1 MALITG
7 TTGND
12 QLIGN
17 GDELDGGEGDDT
29 LTGSL
34 GSSSDTIILHGNVT
48 DYTFTIGS
56 SIYNRGKV
64 FVQDLVGNDGRDTLE
79 FIDRVYFDKIGASF
93 TIFELANSAPNSGAG
108 SYHLVEDDGIT
119 DPNINTVYGL
129 GDLGISDPENDAWIF
144 TSVTLDNPLAGFI
157 TQLAGY
163 PGPQLLFNAV
173 PNFWGQVTLN
183 YTATDEYGKS
193 SSGSTIIT
201 IAPTN
206 DWPWAADDSG
216 PGLVL
221 NGLQPTI
228 IDPAFLL
235 ANDSDVESDALTIA
249 EIYDSVG
256 CTATLDASG
265 NIVVTA
271 DPTSATGQPYFTYVV
286 SDPFGGFG
294 FARVYLTFANNP
306 VFLTPGN
313 DSFDANNT
321 NIIYAL
327 GGADTI
333 TSTGVNQIHGGA
345 GYDTWIGQY
354 SSSTSGLSFYWD
366 GAGSG
371 NLSNGTNLKSFE
383 NVTLNTGSGVDDIQI
398 DGGGELTFN
407 DSTLGDNDSFAVDMG
422 LEQGSVVVDVFA
434 DVGRPIAGSVQTD
447 QLAKNIQFTN
457 YENIYVTTG
466 NGADTFALNGSA
478 SVNGVSVAY
487 NAGGGSDVLNLSLG
501 NLTTATS
508 FVVSTT
514 GVTSNRGFFFN
525 FETFNVVTGSGAD
538 TLVLGADNDTIFA
551 GEGADTMTGGS
562 GNDTLDGWLGTD
574 TASFSGNR
582 NDYNIT
588 ILDNGSVQVLDAE
601 MGQNDG
607 QDDGTDTLLNIENF
621 KFADGTRSL
630 SNLFS
635 LGGTNNGVLIIGTA
649 GADVISPTRTVAG
662 QVKATIYQD
671 FIYGV
676 EGNDNLN
683 GGLGADLMY
692 GGVGNDI
699 FAVDN
704 LGDRT
709 TELQNEGLD
718 RVNATVS
725 WTLLENT
732 ENLVLQ
738 GTAAINGTGNASNNA
753 LTGNAASN
761 DLIGLAGLD
770 TLKGAAGIDRLIGG
784 EGKDTL
790 TGGAD
795 QDTFVFGKAITANA
809 DRVTDFARNID
820 ILEFTGKVFGIAA
833 GPLDATLL
841 QNNTVAKL
849 GHAQFLFNAK
859 THVLSWDADG
869 IAGGSVAIATLV
881 GVNALS
887 VDDFS
892 IV

>member
-1 MALITG
+1 MALIVG

-12 QLIGN
+12 HLIGN
-17 GDELDGGEGDDT
+17 GDDLDGGEGDDT

-56 SIYNRGKV
+56 SIYNRGQV
-64 FVQDLVGNDGRDTLE
+64 FVQDLVGSDGTDTLE
-79 FIDRVYFDKIGASF
+79 FIDRINFDKAGVSF
-93 TIFELANSAPNSGAG
+93 SIFELANSAPNGGAG
-108 SYHLVEDDGIT
+108 SYESVEDDGFT
-119 DPNINTVYGL
+119 EFNYNVVYGL
-129 GDLGISDPENDAWIF
+129 GDLGIIDPENDAWTF
-144 TSVTLDNPLAGFI
+144 TSITLDNPSAGTI
-157 TQLAGY
+157 TQVTGFSSPHLV
-163 PGPQLLFNAV
+163 FNAV

-201 IAPTN
+201 ITPSN
-206 DWPWAADDSG
+206 DWPIAVDDSG

-221 NGLQPTI
+221 NGVQPTI
-228 IDPAFLL
+228 IDPAILL
-235 ANDSDVESDALTIA
+235 ANDFDVEGDTLNFLYIF
-249 EIYDSVG
+249 DSVG
-256 CTATLDASG
+256 CTATLDETG

-271 DPTSATGQPYFTYVV
+271 EPTSATDQPYFSYAVGD
-286 SDPFGGFG
+286 SSGYGE
-294 FARVYLTFANNP
+294 AKVYLTFANNP
-306 VFLTPGN
+306 FFLTPGN
-313 DSFDANNT
+313 DIFDANNT

-383 NVTLNTGSGVDDIQI
+383 NVTLNTGSGEDDIQI

-407 DSTLGDNDSFAVDMG
+407 DSTLGDNDSFSIDMG
-422 LEQGSVVVDVFA
+422 LEQGAVAVDIFA
-434 DVGRPIAGSVQTD
+434 DVDRPIAGSVQTD

-466 NGADTFALNGSA
+466 NGADTFSLNGSA
-478 SVNGVSVAY
+478 NTNGASVAFD
-487 NAGGGSDVLNLSLG
+487 ARGGRDALNLSLG

-508 FVVSTT
+508 LVVSSAGT
-514 GVTSNRGFFFN
+514 TSNRGSFIN
-525 FETFNVVTGSGAD
+525 FETFNIVTGSGAD
-538 TLVLGADNDTIFA
+538 TLVLGSDSDTVFA

-562 GNDTLDGWLGTD
+562 GNDTLDGWLGID
-574 TASFSGNR
+574 TAVFSGNR

-683 GGLGADLMY
+683 GG
-692 GGVGNDI
+692 GVGNDI

-704 LGDRT
+704 LGDQT

-718 RVNATVS
+718 RVNATVG
-725 WTLLENT
+725 WTLSENT
-732 ENLVLQ
+732 ENLVLH
-738 GTAAINGTGNASNNA
+738 GTAAINGTGNVSNNA

-761 DLIGLAGLD
+761 VLIGLAGLD
-770 TLKGAAGIDRLIGG
+770 TLKGAAGADRLIGG
-784 EGKDTL
+784 DGKDTL

-795 QDTFVFGKAITANA
+795 QDTFVFGKAIAANA
-809 DRVTDFARNID
+809 DRVTDFVHNTD
-820 ILEFTGKVFGIAA
+820 ILEFTGQFFDIAA
-833 GPLDATLL
+833 GPLDASLL
-841 QNNTVAKL
+841 QNGTRATL
-849 GHAQFLFNAK
+849 GHSQFLFNAR

-869 IAGGSVAIATLV
+869 VAGGSVAIATLV
-881 GVNALS
+881 GVNTLT
-887 VDDFS
+887 VDDFT